1 VWVLTA
7 VLVASSVS
15 ACRFVSPQQA
25 PAPVTAD
32 ADALMLWSG
41 AVTPTSAR
49 VTAAWPH
56 RSPLDSATSPP
67 DLLVDT
73 SASMTTARRVGPQ
86 AASAGDSSRAPSD
99 GAFHF
104 DIDGLAPATTYHYRL
119 LQGEEEIPDSEGR
132 FRTFARGAHSFRVV
146 MSGCAETGSRHPVF
160 RAIADEAPDLFLH
173 LGDLHYEDIA
183 TPDIDQY
190 RQAFASVTAS
200 PEQASVYRSVPLAY
214 MWDDHDYG
222 PNNSSSAASVQET
235 ARQAYRRYVPHYPLA
250 SGSGGPVHQRFDV
263 GRVRFL
269 LTDLRSARTQ
279 NDAPDTKEK
288 TMLGAEQK
296 SWFRK
301 QLVVAADEN
310 VPLVVW
316 VSSVPW
322 IANDPDEVDRWG
334 GFSTER
340 EQIAGW
346 IDSLGLSE
354 HMMIVSGDA
363 HMVAFD
369 DGTNNTY
376 GPGDG
381 IQVPVVQAA
390 ALDRTGSTKGGPYTI
405 GPFPNRFSLRG
416 ANDGQYVRMDVDDR
430 GDAVCVTWTGRR
442 WAYDDATM
450 KDLFRTEKCFL
461 ER

>member
-1 VWVLTA
+1 
-7 VLVASSVS
+7 
-15 ACRFVSPQQA
+15 
-25 PAPVTAD
+25 
-32 ADALMLWSG
+32 
-41 AVTPTSAR
+41 
-49 VTAAWPH
+49 
-56 RSPLDSATSPP
+56 
-67 DLLVDT
+67 
-73 SASMTTARRVGPQ
+73 
-86 AASAGDSSRAPSD
+86 
-99 GAFHF
+99 
-104 DIDGLAPATTYHYRL
+104 L
-119 LQGEEEIPDSEGR
+119 LQGEEEVPDSDGR

-173 LGDLHYEDIA
+173 LGDLHYEDIG
-183 TPDIDQY
+183 TPDIDRY

-222 PNNSSSAASVQET
+222 PNNSSSAAIVQET
-235 ARQAYRRYVPHYPLA
+235 ARRAYRRYVPHYPLA
-250 SGSGGPVHQRFDV
+250 SGSDGPVHQRFDV

-269 LTDLRSARTQ
+269 LTDLRSARSR
-279 NDAPDTKEK
+279 NDAPDTEAK

-296 SWFRK
+296 AWFREE
-301 QLVVAADEN
+301 LAVASEED

-346 IDSLGLSE
+346 VDSLGLSDR
-354 HMMIVSGDA
+354 MMIVSGDA

-376 GPGDG
+376 GPGQG
-381 IQVPVVQAA
+381 IRVPVVQAA

-416 ANDGQYVRMDVDDR
+416 ANDGQYVRMDVNDE
-430 GDAVCVTWTGRR
+430 GDTICVTWTGRR
-442 WAYDDATM
+442 WAYDDRAM
-450 KDLFRTEKCFL
+450 KDLFRTQTCFPP
-461 ER
+461 E